1 MQTARRAVID
11 VGTNS
16 VKLLVAEVEGQFVQP
31 LWEEGHQTRLGEGF
45 YQARSLQP
53 QAIAHTARAVAKFA
67 EKARLYQAET
77 IRVIATSAARDAVN
91 QQELLDAVEKASGLS
106 VEVISGEQE
115 AELAY
120 RGVTT
125 DPAFAQ
131 QRLLIMDAGGG
142 STEFILGQGEQRL
155 FQQSFPLGAVR
166 LLEQIKPGDP
176 PAESELRRCRAWLH
190 DFVGQQVG
198 PAMTLNHPALGRDGT
213 RLVGTGGTATILARM
228 ECGQNNYDRVRI
240 EATRLSA
247 EALSRWVERLWSLP
261 LAERRQ
267 IVGLPPERA
276 DVILMGAAIYEAA
289 LRELGF
295 AEFSVST
302 RGLRFAAVMRP
313 APSQPANGE
322 PSSRKALSPEP
333 ARKPCDLHGSAVN
346 LDTEFTRDHGT
357 KEDRSAP
364 LG

>member
-16 VKLLVAEVEGQFVQP
+16 VKLLVAEVDGQLVRP
-31 LWEEGHQTRLGEGF
+31 LWEEGSQTRLGEGF
-45 YQARSLQP
+45 YQTRALQP
-53 QAIAHTARAVAKFA
+53 RAIEHTARAVAKFA
-67 EKARLYQAET
+67 EKARLYQAEA

-91 QQELLDAVEKASGLS
+91 QQDLLEAVEKQSGLKM
-106 VEVISGEQE
+106 EVISGEQE

-125 DPAFAQ
+125 DPALAT

-142 STEFILGQGEQRL
+142 STEFILGQGEQRM
-155 FQQSFPLGAVR
+155 FEQSFPLGVVR
-166 LLEQIKPGDP
+166 LLEQFKPGDP
-176 PAESELRRCRAWLH
+176 PTPSELRHCRDWLH
-190 DFVGQQVG
+190 EFFAQQIG
-198 PAMTLNHPALGRDGT
+198 PSISAQHLSLGGEGT

-228 ECGQNNYDRVRI
+228 ECGLNDYDRARI
-240 EATRLSA
+240 EAVRLGA
-247 EALSRWVERLWSLP
+247 GGLSRWVERLWSLP
-261 LAERRQ
+261 LAQRRD

-313 APSQPANGE
+313 APAHADGNQPQRREARGE
-322 PSSRKALSPEP
+322 EIAKPSPEL
-333 ARKPCDLHGSAVN
+333 RSSAV
-346 LDTEFTRDHGT
+346 TEETDFTREHDTPENRGAQL
-357 KEDRSAP
+357 D
-364 LG
+364 